1 MEFDLNHAVSE
12 VEKNNACVNGGECE
26 GGSCDYG
33 CLRTSISSPPSSNAA
48 SHSSSPCSESAPP
61 SIYVELWH
69 ACAGPLTSLPKKG
82 NVVVY
87 FPQGHMEQAASAS
100 PFPPMDMP
108 TFDLPPQIFC
118 RVIDVWLLA
127 NKEND
132 EVYTQLSLFPL
143 SELAGVKLDG
153 KESEPVLADED
164 GNGIMPA
171 KSTSHMFCKTLTA
184 SDTSTHGGFSVP
196 RRAAEDCFPPLDYKE
211 QRPSQELIA
220 KDLHGVEWKFRHIYR
235 GQPRRHLLTTG
246 WSIFVSQ
253 KNLVSGD
260 AVLFLRGEAG
270 ELRLGIRRAARPRN
284 GLPDSIIKNQ
294 SSYPNVLSP
303 VANAISSNGT
313 FHVFYSPRASHADF
327 IIPYEKYVKC
337 TTSQIPVGTRFRM
350 RFDFD
355 DSPERRF
362 SGVVT
367 GVGDIDPYRW
377 LHSKWRCL
385 MVRWDED
392 IMSNHQERVSP
403 WDIDFS
409 GNYAPLSIQSSPR
422 MKKLRSSLQVTPHGS
437 PIAGGGSVLDFEES
451 VRSSK
456 VLQGQENVG
465 LVSPFYRGDRVN
477 RQLEFGMQPTT
488 PNPVPNRMEKIHY
501 GEFVRNHVPANFT
514 GFLESNWFPKVL
526 QGQEI
531 CSFKS
536 LAGRTSSDIG
546 AWSKP
551 QLGYNVH
558 NTHQRPTPSFYPLA
572 SEGARSMPIPHK
584 SIHTVGQIPLMLSN
598 FSNFQTGNHVLS
610 PTSILNGTKADVG
623 RMPHLTNE
631 PRAMER
637 TSAPAASLMHLNS
650 VNTENSLK
658 EKVPTCKIFGFSLTE
673 DPAAI
678 NLQGPSKRSC
688 TKVHKQGSLV
698 GRAIDLSRLHGY
710 DDLLTELERLFSME
724 GHLRDPNNGWR
735 ILYTDSE
742 NDMMVVGD
750 DPWREFIEVATKIHI
765 YTQEEVEKLTVG
777 MNSDD
782 TKSCLEE
789 APSAADVSK
798 SSSVGQ
804 PDSSPTVVRM

>member
-26 GGSCDYG
+26 GGSGDYAF
-33 CLRTSISSPPSSNAA
+33 LQTSILSPNAA
-48 SHSSSPCSESAPP
+48 SHSSSSSPCSESAPP

-87 FPQGHMEQAASAS
+87 FPQGHMEQAVSAS
-100 PFPPMDMP
+100 PFPPMDVP
-108 TFDLPPQIFC
+108 TFDLPPQIYC
-118 RVIDVWLLA
+118 RVVDVQLLA

-132 EVYTQLSLFPL
+132 EVYTQLNLLPL
-143 SELAGVKLDG
+143 PEVEGVKLNG
-153 KESEPVLADED
+153 EESESAGTGED
-164 GNGIMPA
+164 GYGVMPA

-303 VANAISSNGT
+303 VANAISSNNS

-327 IIPYEKYVKC
+327 IIPAKKYVKC
-337 TTSQIPVGTRFRM
+337 TTSRVPVGTRFRM

-367 GVGDIDPYRW
+367 GVGDMDPYRW
-377 LHSKWRCL
+377 QNSKWRCL

-403 WDIDFS
+403 WDIDLS
-409 GNYAPLSIQSSPR
+409 GGDA
-422 MKKLRSSLQVTPHGS
+422 
-437 PIAGGGSVLDFEES
+437 VLDFEES

-477 RQLEFGMQPTT
+477 RQLDFGVQPTT
-488 PNPVPNRMEKIHY
+488 LNPVPNGMDKMNY
-501 GEFVRNHVPANFT
+501 GEFMRNRAPANFT
-514 GFLESNWFPKVL
+514 GFLESTWFPKVL

-536 LAGRTSSDIG
+536 LTGRSSSDLG
-546 AWSKP
+546 VWSKP
-551 QLGYNVH
+551 QHGYNIH
-558 NTHQRPTPSFYPLA
+558 NQRPMPSFYPLA
-572 SEGARSMPIPHK
+572 SEGSRSMAIPHK
-584 SIHTVGQIPLMLSN
+584 SIHTGGPMLSN
-598 FSNFQTGNHVLS
+598 FSNFLTGNHVLS
-610 PTSILNGTKADVG
+610 PTSILSGTKADVG
-623 RMPHLTNE
+623 QMPHLTNE
-631 PRAMER
+631 PRAQER
-637 TSAPAASLMHLNS
+637 TSGLKNVNS
-650 VNTENSLK
+650 ESNLK
-658 EKVPTCKIFGFSLTE
+658 ENVPSCKIFGFSLTE

-698 GRAIDLSRLHGY
+698 GRAIDLSRLNGY
-710 DDLLTELERLFSME
+710 DDLLTELERLFNME
-724 GHLRDPNNGWR
+724 GLLRDPNHGWR

-750 DPWREFIEVATKIHI
+750 DPWHEFVEVATKIHI
-765 YTQEEVEKLTVG
+765 YTQEEVEKLTIG

-789 APSAADVSK
+789 APSAPDVSK
-798 SSSVGQ
+798 SSSVGE
-804 PDSSPTVVRM
+804 PDSSPTVIRM